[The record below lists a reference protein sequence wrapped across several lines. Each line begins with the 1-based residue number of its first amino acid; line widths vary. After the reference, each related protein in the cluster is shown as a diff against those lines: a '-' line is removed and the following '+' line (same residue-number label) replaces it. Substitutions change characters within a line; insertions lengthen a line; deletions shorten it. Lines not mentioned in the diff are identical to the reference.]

1 MKDKFISFL
10 GITKK
15 AGKVVEGYNKCEEIL
30 KKNSCYLII
39 VSQEASSN
47 AREKFERICNNKKVP
62 IIVAYSSQELSYA
75 LGKEG
80 LNVIGVK
87 DSSMANRLLQLWNG
101 S

>member
-1 MKDKFISFL
+1 MKDRFISFL

-15 AGKVVEGYNKCEEIL
+15 AGKVIEGYNKCEEAL

-39 VSQEASSN
+39 VSQETSSN
-47 AREKFERICNNKKVP
+47 TKEKFERISNNKNIP
-62 IIVAYSSQELSYA
+62 MIVAYTSKDLSYA

-80 LNVIGVK
+80 LNIIGIK
-87 DSSMANRLLQLWNG
+87 DKPMANRLLQLWNG